1 VVALV
6 GHSNPVLFLAAF
18 YIVTALLTEL
28 LSNNAVAV
36 LMTPIALSL
45 AATLGIN
52 PTALLVA
59 VMFGASASFMTPF
72 GYQTNAMVM
81 GPGGYK
87 FVDYLK
93 IGAPLQVIMI
103 TLATICIPLFWPL

>member
-1 VVALV
+1 
-6 GHSNPVLFLAAF
+6 
-18 YIVTALLTEL
+18 
-28 LSNNAVAV
+28 
-36 LMTPIALSL
+36 
-45 AATLGIN
+45 
-52 PTALLVA
+52 
-59 VMFGASASFMTPF
+59 
-72 GYQTNAMVM
+72 MVM